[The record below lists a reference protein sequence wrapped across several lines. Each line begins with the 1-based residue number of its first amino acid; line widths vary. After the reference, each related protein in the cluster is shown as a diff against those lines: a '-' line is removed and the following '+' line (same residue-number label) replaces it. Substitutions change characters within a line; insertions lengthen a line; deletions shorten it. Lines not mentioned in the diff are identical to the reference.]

1 MGNNYIIILINEAYL
16 KRIICNIKIK
26 KILSLILICNIKNK
40 IIKINKCTLI
50 IIFIKDIIKK
60 KLVIALLD
68 IKVYIIKDLKVKDK
82 YIKTLEFDYQ
92 F

>member
-1 MGNNYIIILINEAYL
+1 M
-16 KRIICNIKIK
+16 K
-26 KILSLILICNIKNK
+26 KILSLTFICNIKNK

-68 IKVYIIKDLKVKDK
+68 IKVHITKDLKVKDK
-82 YIKTLEFDYQ
+82 YIKTLEFNY
-92 F
+92 

>member
-1 MGNNYIIILINEAYL
+1 LGNNYIIILINEAYL